1 MNKQTVEK
9 IALAYKELLNIPVK
23 GTDTVRMAKALSW
36 LESAHA
42 ELTQELK
49 ENEVKEENLMRR
61 EVGYLD
67 SK

>member
-36 LESAHA
+36 LESVHA
-42 ELTQELK
+42 ELTQELNK
-49 ENEVKEENLMRR
+49 NIYKEEDN
-61 EVGYLD
+61 
-67 SK
+67 